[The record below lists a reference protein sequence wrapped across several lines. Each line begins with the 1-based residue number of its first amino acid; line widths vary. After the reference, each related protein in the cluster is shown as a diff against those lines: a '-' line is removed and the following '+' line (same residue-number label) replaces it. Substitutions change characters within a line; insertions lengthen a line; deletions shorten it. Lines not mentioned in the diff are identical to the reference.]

1 MDKCK
6 KDYLLK
12 DQSIREEILE
22 LINNVRYSNDIGIKF
37 YSRMLL
43 TDYYKTKDVENLF
56 FELLHDKQWKNQKGN
71 LIFPLNECIEPTE
84 RNSEYLDFFISLL
97 LKCDIGNEVYMD
109 SISIIMDLRAPFKI
123 RTLNKNIK
131 KLEGLLKAN
140 KLEKEKRKLVLFLLD
155 YLKTQKEI
163 TVIYKKM
170 SSKIRFY

>member
-1 MDKCK
+1 MRPW
-6 KDYLLK
+6 
-12 DQSIREEILE
+12 SIR
-22 LINNVRYSNDIGIKF
+22 S
-37 YSRMLL
+37 
-43 TDYYKTKDVENLF
+43 
-56 FELLHDKQWKNQKGN
+56 
-71 LIFPLNECIEPTE
+71 
-84 RNSEYLDFFISLL
+84 
-97 LKCDIGNEVYMD
+97 D
-109 SISIIMDLRAPFKI
+109 SATASASCPIIMDLRAPFKI

>member
-1 MDKCK
+1 
-6 KDYLLK
+6 
-12 DQSIREEILE
+12 
-22 LINNVRYSNDIGIKF
+22 
-37 YSRMLL
+37 
-43 TDYYKTKDVENLF
+43 
-56 FELLHDKQWKNQKGN
+56 
-71 LIFPLNECIEPTE
+71 
-84 RNSEYLDFFISLL
+84 
-97 LKCDIGNEVYMD
+97 
-109 SISIIMDLRAPFKI
+109 MDLRAPFKI